1 MFFSRARRSSK
12 RRIKQRLCTGYEGR
26 HSVLDTNCLS
36 LLGKEDNCGIKRALL
51 EVIASGVVTR
61 PQDVERYAACT
72 FFASV
77 PSQENAYDSDA
88 IIKTTVQFL
97 VQNEFVRLQKCGDAD
112 SDENK
117 ENENGMEEVRFSY
130 VTLFHKFGQMKGAAI
145 QRSK

>member
-1 MFFSRARRSSK
+1 MQA
-12 RRIKQRLCTGYEGR
+12 TEGR
-26 HSVLDTNCLS
+26 HSVMDTNFLS

-77 PSQENAYDSDA
+77 PSQENANDSDA

-112 SDENK
+112 RDGNK
-117 ENENGMEEVRFSY
+117 ENQNGIEEVTFNY
-130 VTLFHKFGQMKGAAI
+130 VTLFHKFGQMKGAVMK
-145 QRSK
+145 RSK